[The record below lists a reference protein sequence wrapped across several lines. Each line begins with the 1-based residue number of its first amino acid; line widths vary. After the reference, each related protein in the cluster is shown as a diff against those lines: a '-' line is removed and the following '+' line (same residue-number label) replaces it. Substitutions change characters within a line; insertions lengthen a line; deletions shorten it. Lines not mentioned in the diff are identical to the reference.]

1 MLPEN
6 RRSTLPIPGRFSAPD
21 NQVTSRLVDYE
32 LAGVAVNNAS
42 QGLKV
47 QRWTLSYRN
56 NTDIV
61 LTPQSGTESVLFSTS
76 GIDELSLA
84 FDQNMRPHVA
94 FHKEG
99 TITLWWYDSMAS
111 QHVFTNFGAGRSPR
125 LTLDDK
131 RPTQL
136 GNSDI
141 IFAYIKGDELC
152 YRQQR
157 DRFQVE
163 RVLRDG
169 IVPQTRLKNIG
180 MSRNWRLQ
188 FELV

>member
-61 LTPQSGTESVLFSTS
+61 LTPDSGTESVLFSTS
-76 GIDELSLA
+76 GIEELTLA

-99 TITLWWYDSMAS
+99 AITLWWYDSMAS
-111 QHVFTNFGAGRSPR
+111 GHVFTNFGAGRSPR